1 MFFKIAQ
8 YIVISPGSVDG
19 DGAPVMKL
27 ESILILTCLSG
38 LQCTVVVLR
47 CHCNPAALVAQLV
60 EHWPRNLV
68 VVGLSPIQDSSNV
81 SFSSTVCCG
90 CTALLSTL

>member
-1 MFFKIAQ
+1 
-8 YIVISPGSVDG
+8 
-19 DGAPVMKL
+19 MKL

-47 CHCNPAALVAQLV
+47 CHCNPAVLVAQLV

-68 VVGLSPIQDSSNV
+68 VVGLSPVQDSSSV
-81 SFSSTVCCG
+81 SLIKHCLLWMYCLAFYIVICTVV
-90 CTALLSTL
+90 TD